1 MTTLTVK
8 PKNKKELLKAKKML
22 KVLEIS
28 FEDNNDKP
36 YNEAFVA
43 SIKQGREDYKNGNCK
58 TIALEDLWK

>member
-1 MTTLTVK
+1 
-8 PKNKKELLKAKKML
+8 ML

-28 FEDNNDKP
+28 FEDNDDKP